1 MKANMLSGAR
11 KGSLALAS
19 IEMYVPLKSSPHLVC
34 ASLLRVVPAVAQGK
48 PPYERLAMSVTLR
61 DLRIGTTGEIQIPI
75 RTRVQREEESWCCSL
90 DIQAADKERFF
101 PKFRGRLTVVP
112 VDAQCELWLE
122 GVYEVPL
129 GSVGALLDA
138 TVLRGAAKN
147 SLWKFLQWLADEI
160 KTDARLGALHYEP
173 ERAGGESPAG

>member
-1 MKANMLSGAR
+1 MAT
-11 KGSLALAS
+11 
-19 IEMYVPLKSSPHLVC
+19 IEMYVPLKSPPEIVC
-34 ASLLRVVPAVAQGK
+34 DSLLRVVPAIAQGK

-61 DLRIGTTGEIQIPI
+61 DLRIGANGEVKVPI
-75 RTRVQREEESWCCSL
+75 RTRVHREDDSWRCAL
-90 DIQAADKERFF
+90 DIQAADRERFF

-112 VDAQCELWLE
+112 VDASCELWLE
-122 GVYEVPL
+122 GAYEVPL

-160 KTDARLGALHYEP
+160 KADVRHGALRYERGP
-173 ERAGGESPAG
+173 AAGESSAG